1 MSCSFAGIRME
12 THFTI
17 SLTALRLF
25 RQCMEEAFGSPRT
38 IDSQI
43 SPRDCKEAWM
53 SCLECLEQTE
63 GRVYDLEGDDCITL
77 ARVRRL
83 LLCVA
88 SMDDWSLLKV
98 MENNAAVL
106 QLEAVVPH
114 GTSWRDFHAF
124 VGRYHKTQF
133 ETAVGD
139 LGMLRA
145 AWESAAEVS
154 LPYAAWLYIAEM
166 QLEETFWTLCPS
178 AVVRSCP

>member
-1 MSCSFAGIRME
+1 ME

-43 SPRDCKEAWM
+43 SPRDWKEAWM

-63 GRVYDLEGDDCITL
+63 GRVYDLEGDDCIIL

-124 VGRYHKTQF
+124 VGRYHETQF

-154 LPYAAWLYIAEM
+154 LPYAAWLYIAEV

>member
-1 MSCSFAGIRME
+1 
-12 THFTI
+12 
-17 SLTALRLF
+17 
-25 RQCMEEAFGSPRT
+25 
-38 IDSQI
+38 
-43 SPRDCKEAWM
+43 M

-63 GRVYDLEGDDCITL
+63 GRIYDLEGEDCIIL
-77 ARVRRL
+77 ARVRR

-98 MENNAAVL
+98 LDNNAAVL
-106 QLEAVVPH
+106 QLEAVVPQ

-124 VGRYHKTQF
+124 VGRYHKSQF

-154 LPYAAWLYIAEM
+154 LPSAAWLCIAEV
-166 QLEETFWTLCPS
+166 QLEETFWTL
-178 AVVRSCP
+178 